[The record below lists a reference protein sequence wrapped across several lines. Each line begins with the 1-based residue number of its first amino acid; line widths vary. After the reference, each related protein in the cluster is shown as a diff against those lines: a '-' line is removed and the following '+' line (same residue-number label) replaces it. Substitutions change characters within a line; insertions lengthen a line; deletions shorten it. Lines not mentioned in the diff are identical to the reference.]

1 MITKSFATR
10 FRHLKRFRQIISI
23 LIKYGFENIFHDIKL
38 DIYINSARKL
48 ITGNNHE
55 EIASFSR
62 WQRMRMVLEDLGPN
76 FIKIGQIL
84 SNRPDLLPADLIIEL
99 SKLQDSSAPFPG
111 IEARAIITEELGQPI
126 ELLFKEFNDV
136 PVASASVAQVHRAV
150 LHDGTIVAVK
160 VQRPDIEKVIN
171 TDIEILLNL
180 AELLEKFVKGMGI
193 LNPVSIMEE
202 YSKAIN
208 MELDFVIEAS
218 HINRFRKN
226 FKNDDSIYV
235 PLVYHEYTTPK
246 VLTMEFVD
254 GVRLADFAQKEQ
266 ESKLKTIAKRITHL
280 VVMQVFEHGYFHA
293 DPHPGNILILNN
305 NKVCF
310 LDYGLMGALT
320 FHQREQVNEMLM
332 GIANRNAVKIVG
344 VLQKI
349 TESGYIEDKDRLE
362 NRVKELL
369 QRYAGKTLG
378 EIDLSNLF
386 YDVIKTLMSFRL
398 KILPDFFL
406 LIKSIITMKSVINKL
421 DPDYN
426 IEDHL
431 IPLLQDIFYSN
442 HGNPKKIAENLYSS
456 AYGFMN
462 LIHSAPDDL
471 RELSEQL
478 KRGRLTISI
487 DYKGL
492 DSAIS
497 RFERTSN
504 RIVISII
511 AAALLIGSSLII
523 AALIMMSKTIIP
535 EINGINIGFIGLI
548 LATVLGIFLF
558 FSIIFRK
565 S

>member
-1 MITKSFATR
+1 
-10 FRHLKRFRQIISI
+10 
-23 LIKYGFENIFHDIKL
+23 
-38 DIYINSARKL
+38 
-48 ITGNNHE
+48 
-55 EIASFSR
+55 
-62 WQRMRMVLEDLGPN
+62 MRMVLEDLGPN

-111 IEARAIITEELGQPI
+111 MEARAIIAEELGQPI
-126 ELLFKEFNDV
+126 ETLFKEFNDV

-150 LHDGTIVAVK
+150 LHDGTIVAIK
-160 VQRPDIEKVIN
+160 VQRPDIEKIIH

-235 PLVYHEYTTPK
+235 PLVYHEHTTPK

-254 GVRLADFAQKEQ
+254 GVRLADFAQNEQ
-266 ESKLKTIAKRITHL
+266 ESKLKTIAKRITRL
-280 VVMQVFEHGYFHA
+280 VIKQVFEHGYFHA
-293 DPHPGNILILNN
+293 DPHPGNIFILNN

-310 LDYGLMGALT
+310 LDYGLMGTLT
-320 FHQREQVNEMLM
+320 FHQREQVNAMLM

-344 VLQKI
+344 VLQKM

-369 QRYAGKTLG
+369 KRYAGKTLG

-406 LIKSIITMKSVINKL
+406 LIKSIITMKSVINRL

-426 IEDHL
+426 IDDHL
-431 IPLLQDIFYSN
+431 IPLLQDIFYNNHSN
-442 HGNPKKIAENLYSS
+442 PQKIAENLYSS

-478 KRGRLTISI
+478 KRGKLAISL
-487 DYKGL
+487 DHKGL
-492 DSAIS
+492 DLAIS

-511 AAALLIGSSLII
+511 AAALLIGSSLIV
-523 AALIMMSKTIIP
+523 AALIIMSKTTIP
-535 EINGINIGFIGLI
+535 EIDGINIGFIGLI
-548 LATVLGIFLF
+548 LAIVLGIFLL
-558 FSIIFRK
+558 FSMIFKK
-565 S
+565 SIKN